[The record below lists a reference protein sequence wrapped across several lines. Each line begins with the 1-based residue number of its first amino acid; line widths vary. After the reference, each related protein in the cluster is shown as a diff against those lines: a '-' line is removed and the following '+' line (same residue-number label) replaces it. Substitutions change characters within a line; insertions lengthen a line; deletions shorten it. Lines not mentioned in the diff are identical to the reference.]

1 MSAFKKIW
9 VDAWSARMEY
19 ILNNILLALLEYP
32 DSTLIGV
39 NRMLESTKIIAI
51 KLLKIFL
58 IHQSKLFGLDEFAK
72 YGDRYMQEA
81 GAAIQN
87 KIGQFISNPLVRNII
102 GQPKSTFD
110 IRKMM
115 DEKKILIINLSK
127 AGSVKP
133 MPIFLG
139 SMLITKI
146 YLGA

>member
-1 MSAFKKIW
+1 
-9 VDAWSARMEY
+9 
-19 ILNNILLALLEYP
+19 LALLEYP

-39 NRMLESTKIIAI
+39 NRMLVDKEYRKKVVENITDPSVKA
-51 KLLKIFL
+51 FW
-58 IHQSKLFGLDEFAK
+58 LDEFAK

-87 KIGQFISNPLVRNII
+87 KIGQFISNPVIRNII

-127 AGSVKP
+127 GLVGEANANL
-133 MPIFLG
+133 LG

-146 YLGA
+146 YLGAMSAPTFRLAY

>member
-1 MSAFKKIW
+1 
-9 VDAWSARMEY
+9 
-19 ILNNILLALLEYP
+19 
-32 DSTLIGV
+32 
-39 NRMLESTKIIAI
+39 MLVTKNIAI

-58 IHQSKLFGLDEFAK
+58 TRQLKLFGLDEFAK

-87 KIGQFISNPLVRNII
+87 KIGQFISNPVVRNII

-127 AGSVKP
+127 GRVGEANANL
-133 MPIFLG
+133 LG

-146 YLGA
+146 YLGAMSRADVSPA